1 MTKTPELL
9 CPAGSPEK
17 LRYALA
23 FGADAVYAGIPR
35 FSLRA
40 KENPYNNNSL
50 KDDIEYCHSQNK
62 KMYVTAN
69 ILPQNR
75 KLESFKKSIATIA
88 EAGPDGIIMSD
99 PGMIQYVRKEFPE
112 LSIHLSVQTNTINWM
127 SVAFWRD
134 HGIKR
139 IILSRELS
147 MQELREIHT
156 QVPDIGLE
164 SFVHGSIC
172 IAYSGRCL
180 LSNYFNH
187 RDANQ
192 GTCTNSCR
200 WEYNVKEE
208 LSEGEKST
216 QSPKGEYLIE
226 EKGRDGDL
234 MPIEEDEHGT
244 YIMNSKDLRAIEHLD
259 ELWGAGVESF
269 KIEGRTKSI
278 YYLSLIT
285 KAYRQAIDAMI
296 TKKPFNSK
304 LLDETEK
311 TANRGFTTA
320 FLLSA
325 SERATEK
332 FDSPQEENLPQ
343 VYAGKVVNQRA
354 GGWMEVDIKNR
365 IEVGHEI
372 EYISPHNNYRFQIS
386 AMESKSGLALQLAH
400 GGNGTVWIKTEG
412 QIDPYALLSRVVDL
426 PVSSS
431 VP

>member
-40 KENPYNNNSL
+40 KENPYNNKSL
-50 KDDIEYCHSQNK
+50 KEDIEYCRSMNK

-75 KLESFKKSIATIA
+75 KLESFKNSIATIA
-88 EAGPDGIIMSD
+88 EAAPDGIIMSD

-112 LSIHLSVQTNTINWM
+112 LPIHLSVQTNTINWM

-134 HGIKR
+134 YGVKR

-147 MQELREIHT
+147 MQELQEIHK

-208 LSEGEKST
+208 LSEGETST

-259 ELWGAGVESF
+259 ALWSAGVQSF

-285 KAYRQAIDAMI
+285 KTYRKAIDAMMEN
-296 TKKPFNSK
+296 KPFDAR

-311 TANRGFTTA
+311 TPNRGFTTA

-325 SERATEK
+325 SERSTEH

-343 VYAGKVVNQRA
+343 VYAGKIVNQRA
-354 GGWMEVDIKNR
+354 GGWMEVDVKNR
-365 IEVGHEI
+365 IEVGHEM
-372 EYISPHNNYRFQIS
+372 EYISPLNNYRFRIS
-386 AMESKSGLALQLAH
+386 SMENKSGLALKVAH

-412 QIDPYALLSRVVDL
+412 QIDPFALLSRVNDV
-426 PVSSS
+426 PVSHS
-431 VP
+431 VS

>member
-1 MTKTPELL
+1 MAKIPELL

-17 LRYALA
+17 LKYALA
-23 FGADAVYAGIPR
+23 FGADAVYAGVPR

-40 KENPYNNNSL
+40 KENPYTNNSL
-50 KDDIEYCHSQNK
+50 KEDIEYCHRMDK
-62 KMYVTAN
+62 KIYVTAN

-75 KLESFKKSIATIA
+75 KLESFKKSIAMIA

-99 PGMIQYVRKEFPE
+99 PGMIQYVKKEFPA
-112 LSIHLSVQTNTINWM
+112 LPIHLSVQTNTINWM

-134 HGIKR
+134 YGVKR

-147 MQELREIHT
+147 LQELREIHT
-156 QVPDIGLE
+156 QVPDVGLE

-208 LSEGEKST
+208 LSEGEKAT

-226 EKGRDGDL
+226 EKGRDGD

-244 YIMNSKDLRAIEHLD
+244 YIMNSKDLRAIEHLG
-259 ELWGAGVESF
+259 ELWRAGVESF

-285 KAYRQAIDAMI
+285 KTYRKAIDAMV
-296 TKKPFNSK
+296 KKEPFDSK
-304 LLDETEK
+304 LLGETEK

-325 SERATEK
+325 SERATEN

-343 VYAGKVVNQRA
+343 VYAGKVVNERA

-365 IEVGHEI
+365 VEVGHEI
-372 EYISPHNNYRFQIS
+372 EYISPQNNYRFRIS
-386 AMESKSGLALQLAH
+386 SMEGESGLSLKVAH
-400 GGNGTVWIKTEG
+400 GGNGTVWIKTDG
-412 QIDPYALLSRVVDL
+412 QIDPYALLSRVVDV

-431 VP
+431 VS

>member
-1 MTKTPELL
+1 LAKIPELL

-23 FGADAVYAGIPR
+23 FGADAVYAGVPR

-40 KENPYNNNSL
+40 KENPYTNHSL
-50 KDDIEYCHSQNK
+50 KKDIEYCHRMDK
-62 KMYVTAN
+62 KIYVTAN

-75 KLESFKKSIATIA
+75 KLESFKKSIAIIA

-99 PGMIQYVRKEFPE
+99 PGMIQYATKEYPE
-112 LSIHLSVQTNTINWM
+112 LPIHLSVQTNTINWM

-134 HGIKR
+134 YGVKR

-147 MQELREIHT
+147 MQELREIHAK
-156 QVPDIGLE
+156 VPDIGLE

-208 LSEGEKST
+208 LSEGEKAT

-226 EKGRDGDL
+226 EKGRNGDL
-234 MPIEEDEHGT
+234 MPIDEDEHGT

-285 KAYRQAIDAMI
+285 KTYRKAINAI
-296 TKKPFNSK
+296 VENKPFDPN
-304 LLDETEK
+304 LLNETEK
-311 TANRGFTTA
+311 TANRGFTKA

-325 SERATEK
+325 SERSTER

-343 VYAGKVVNQRA
+343 VYAGKIVNQRA
-354 GGWMEVDIKNR
+354 EGWMEVDVKNR
-365 IEVGHEI
+365 IEVGHKM
-372 EYISPHNNYRFQIS
+372 EYISPLNNYRFRIS
-386 AMESKSGLALQLAH
+386 SMENESGLALKVAH
-400 GGNGTVWIKTEG
+400 GGNGTVWIKTDG
-412 QIDPYALLSRVVDL
+412 QIDPFALLSRVVDS

-431 VP
+431 VS

>member
-1 MTKTPELL
+1 MTKVPELL

-23 FGADAVYAGIPR
+23 FGADAVYAGIPK

-40 KENPYNNNSL
+40 KENPYNTNSL
-50 KDDIEYCHSQNK
+50 KEDIEYCHQVGK
-62 KMYVTAN
+62 KIYVTAN

-75 KLESFKKSIATIA
+75 KLQSFKNSIATIA
-88 EAGPDGIIMSD
+88 EARPDGIIMSD
-99 PGMIQYVRKEFPE
+99 PGMIQYVQREFPE
-112 LSIHLSVQTNTINWM
+112 LPIHLSVQTNTINWM

-134 HGIKR
+134 YGVKR

-147 MQELREIHT
+147 LNELQEIHKE
-156 QVPDIGLE
+156 VPDIELE

-200 WEYNVKEE
+200 WEYDIKEK
-208 LSEGEKST
+208 LTDGEG
-216 QSPKGEYLIE
+216 PKNSLQGEYLIE
-226 EKGRDGDL
+226 EKGRDGEL

-244 YIMNSKDLRAIEHLD
+244 YIMNSKDLRAIEYLD
-259 ELWGAGVESF
+259 GLWQAGVDSF

-285 KAYRQAIDAMI
+285 KSYRKAIDDMVAN
-296 TKKPFNSK
+296 KPFDPK
-304 LLDETEK
+304 LLSETEK

-325 SERATEK
+325 SEKATER
-332 FDSPQEENLPQ
+332 FDSPQEDNLPQ
-343 VYAGKVVNQRA
+343 IYAGKIVNERD
-354 GGWMEVDIKNR
+354 GGWMEVDVKNR
-365 IEVGHEI
+365 IELGHEI
-372 EYISPHNNYRFQIS
+372 EYISPQNKYRFEIS
-386 AMESKSGLALQLAH
+386 FMENKKGLALQVAH

-412 QIDPYALLSRVVDL
+412 PIDRFALLSRVVNS
-426 PVSSS
+426 PVLQRS
-431 VP
+431 